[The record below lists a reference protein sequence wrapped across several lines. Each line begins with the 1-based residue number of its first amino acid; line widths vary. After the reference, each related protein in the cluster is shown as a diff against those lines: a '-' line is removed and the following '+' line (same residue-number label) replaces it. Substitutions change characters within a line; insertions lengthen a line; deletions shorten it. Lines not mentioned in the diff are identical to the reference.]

1 MPAFSPAT
9 LAAWTGGRWTE
20 VPWVPLTGF
29 CTDSRQVRPGQMFV
43 ALKTEKRD
51 GHDFLDAA
59 ATAGAGA
66 ALVSG
71 SDPSLP
77 LPQLVVADPLLAF
90 QAIAREH
97 RRKFVGPVIGV
108 TGSAGKTSTKELTA
122 TLLGERVL
130 ATEGNLNNHIGVP
143 LTLTRLDAAEHD
155 YAVIEA
161 GVSAPGEMAPLAAM
175 IAPDVAIVTLISPAH
190 LHELG
195 GLEGVAR
202 EKAGLAAAVRGEGV
216 AIFPAACNQFA
227 AFRALRVKTLPV
239 GPAPAPITYAIVQ
252 REDGTDLNL
261 SGALPESGLFALPRT
276 SDGMARNA
284 ALALT
289 AALLLGTP
297 ARELRRRLA
306 GWRPA
311 ALRGEWRR
319 EPRRLLYLDCYN
331 ANPASMADA
340 LAAFVRS
347 APSDQP
353 RLYILGAMEELG
365 PEAPRFHEELGRSLA
380 LRPQDVVCLLGSH
393 AAAVRT
399 GALAAGAR
407 SEAIEIAE
415 TIEPIAHR
423 LEAFDGAVFIK
434 GSRRYQL
441 ERLVPGAAH

>member
-9 LAAWTGGRWTE
+9 LAAWTGGRWTQ

-29 CTDSRQVRPGQMFV
+29 STDSRSVRPGQMFV
-43 ALKTEKRD
+43 ALKTAQRD
-51 GHDFLDAA
+51 GHQFLKAA
-59 ATAGAGA
+59 AAAGAVA
-66 ALVSG
+66 ALVAAP
-71 SDPSLP
+71 DVTLP
-77 LPQLVVADPLLAF
+77 LPQLVVADPLVSF

-97 RRKFVGPVIGV
+97 RREFQGPVIGI

-122 TLLGERVL
+122 SLLGERVL

-143 LTLTRLDAAEHD
+143 LTLTRLDAAVHD

-175 IAPDVAIVTLISPAH
+175 IAPDVAIVTLIAPAH
-190 LHELG
+190 LLELG

-202 EKAGLAAAVRGEGV
+202 EKAVLPAAVRRGGV
-216 AIFPAACNQFA
+216 AVFPAACNEYA
-227 AFRALRVKTLPV
+227 AFRALEVKTLPV
-239 GPAPAPITYAIVQ
+239 GPAPAPVTYAIVQ
-252 REDGTDLNL
+252 REDGTELTL
-261 SGALPESGLFALPRT
+261 GGAIPETGIFKLPRS

-297 ARELRRRLA
+297 AAELQRRLA
-306 GWRPA
+306 RWQAP
-311 ALRGEWRR
+311 ALRGEWRQ
-319 EPRRLLYLDCYN
+319 EAARLLYLDCYN

-347 APSDQP
+347 APPAQA
-353 RLYILGAMEELG
+353 RLYILGSMEELG
-365 PEAPRFHEELGRSLA
+365 PEAPQFHEELGRSLR
-380 LRPQDVVCLLGSH
+380 LRAQDLVCLLGSN

-407 SEAIEIAE
+407 PEAIEIAE
-415 TIEPIAHR
+415 TIEPIASR
-423 LEAFDGAVFIK
+423 LAAFTGAVFIK